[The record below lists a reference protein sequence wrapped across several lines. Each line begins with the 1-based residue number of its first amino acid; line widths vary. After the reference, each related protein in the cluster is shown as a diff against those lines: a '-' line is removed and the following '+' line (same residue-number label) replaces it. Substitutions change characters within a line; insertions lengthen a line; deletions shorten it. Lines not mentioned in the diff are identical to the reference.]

1 MKNII
6 LPFVLSVLLILTSCT
21 FLDKEGTV
29 RVGSNMEAY
38 ALEYLENH
46 EILYPDEKIL
56 AYYDYTISLDGTTAA
71 ILTDTRLI
79 YHNQET
85 TTTYFSLEEITK
97 IDHYEK
103 SLEGLFIE
111 AWKGDELLIIEIAP
125 WQGGDIFLKLLK
137 KKIHNK

>member
-85 TTTYFSLEEITK
+85 TTTYFFLDEITK

-103 SLEGLFIE
+103 SIEGLFIE
-111 AWKGDELLIIEIAP
+111 AWKGDELMMIEIAY
-125 WQGGDIFLKLLK
+125 WQGGDIFLNVLK
-137 KKIHNK
+137 KKTKL

>member
-1 MKNII
+1 MKNIT
-6 LPFVLSVLLILTSCT
+6 LTLVLSSLLILTSC
-21 FLDKEGTV
+21 LDKEGTV

-46 EILYPDEKIL
+46 EVLYQDEKIL

-71 ILTDTRLI
+71 ILTETRLI

-85 TTTYFSLEEITK
+85 VTSYLLLDEITQ

-103 SLEGLFIE
+103 SIEGLIIE
-111 AWKGDELLIIEIAP
+111 VWKGDELMVIEIAH
-125 WQGGDIFLKLLK
+125 WQNGDRFLNLLK
-137 KKIHNK
+137 KKTNL

>member
-85 TTTYFSLEEITK
+85 TTTYFFLDKITK

-103 SLEGLFIE
+103 SIEGLFIE
-111 AWKGDELLIIEIAP
+111 AWKGDELMMIEIAY
-125 WQGGDIFLKLLK
+125 WQGGDIFLNVLK
-137 KKIHNK
+137 KKTKL

>member
-1 MKNII
+1 MKNVIS
-6 LPFVLSVLLILTSCT
+6 LFVFSSLLILASCIG
-21 FLDKEGTV
+21 KEGTV

-38 ALEYLENH
+38 ALEYLNDY
-46 EILYPDEKIL
+46 EILYSDEKIL

-71 ILTDTRLI
+71 ILTEDRLI

-85 TTTYFSLEEITK
+85 VTTYFYLDEITK

-111 AWKGDELLIIEIAP
+111 VWRGDELMIIEIAF
-125 WQGGDIFLKLLK
+125 WQGGDIFLTLLK
-137 KKIHNK
+137 KKTNL

>member
-85 TTTYFSLEEITK
+85 TTTYFFLDKITK

-103 SLEGLFIE
+103 SIEGLFIE
-111 AWKGDELLIIEIAP
+111 AWKGDELMIIEIAY
-125 WQGGDIFLKLLK
+125 WQGGDIFLNVLK
-137 KKIHNK
+137 KKTKL

>member
-1 MKNII
+1 MKNIT
-6 LPFVLSVLLILTSCT
+6 LTLVLSSLLILTSC
-21 FLDKEGTV
+21 LDKEGTV

-46 EILYPDEKIL
+46 EVLYQDEKIL

-71 ILTDTRLI
+71 ILTETRLI

-85 TTTYFSLEEITK
+85 VTSYLLLDEITQ

-103 SLEGLFIE
+103 SIEGLFIE
-111 AWKGDELLIIEIAP
+111 VWKGDELMVIEIAH
-125 WQGGDIFLKLLK
+125 WQNGDRFLNLLK
-137 KKIHNK
+137 KKTNL

>member
-6 LPFVLSVLLILTSCT
+6 LPFVLYALLILNSCT
-21 FLDKEGTV
+21 WLDKEGTV

-46 EILYPDEKIL
+46 EILYPEEKIL

-71 ILTDTRLI
+71 ILTETRLI

-85 TTTYFSLEEITK
+85 TTTYFSLDEITK

-111 AWKGDELLIIEIAP
+111 VWKGDELMMIEIAH
-125 WQGGDIFLKLLK
+125 WQGGDIFLNVLK
-137 KKIHNK
+137 KKTKL

>member
-6 LPFVLSVLLILTSCT
+6 LPFVLSVLLTLTSCT

-85 TTTYFSLEEITK
+85 TTTYFFLDEITK

-103 SLEGLFIE
+103 SIEGLFIE
-111 AWKGDELLIIEIAP
+111 AWKGDELMMIEIAY
-125 WQGGDIFLKLLK
+125 WQGGDIFLNILK
-137 KKIHNK
+137 KKTKL

>member
-6 LPFVLSVLLILTSCT
+6 LPFVLSVLLMLTSCT

-85 TTTYFSLEEITK
+85 TTTYFFLDEITK

-103 SLEGLFIE
+103 SIEGLFIE
-111 AWKGDELLIIEIAP
+111 AWKGDELMMIEIAY
-125 WQGGDIFLKLLK
+125 WQGGDIFLNVLK
-137 KKIHNK
+137 KKTKL

>member
-85 TTTYFSLEEITK
+85 TTTYFSLDEITK

-103 SLEGLFIE
+103 SIEGLFIE
-111 AWKGDELLIIEIAP
+111 AWKGDELMMIEIAY
-125 WQGGDIFLKLLK
+125 WQGGDIFLNVLK
-137 KKIHNK
+137 KKTKL